1 MAIEKSN
8 AQVQTLKVLDDGG
21 VQAKVNVRLADG
33 GTELTKIVLNVTI
46 ANATSD
52 EKAAVAS
59 LISKAAV
66 LAVA

>member
-46 ANATSD
+46 ATA
-52 EKAAVAS
+52 
-59 LISKAAV
+59 KAAV